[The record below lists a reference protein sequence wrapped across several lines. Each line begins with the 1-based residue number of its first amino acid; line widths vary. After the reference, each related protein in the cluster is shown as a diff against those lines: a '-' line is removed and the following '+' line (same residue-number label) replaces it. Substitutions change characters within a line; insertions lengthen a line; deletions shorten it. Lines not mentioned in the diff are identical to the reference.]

1 MLIKIGSIFLII
13 ILGFLVYGNSL
24 QGKFLWDDEY
34 LIKYNTYLRSFSNIP
49 KIFATDIGYGSGRQF
64 GFYRPLQ
71 MFTYVID
78 YSLYKLKEWGYHLTN
93 LILHI
98 LVSICVY
105 IFFNLLYK
113 RPRVSLVASLLYLVH
128 PLNTAIVSYIS
139 GRADSMLIL
148 FMLLA
153 FIFYVRDINKP
164 AIWSYSLILVSYA
177 LALLS
182 KEASFIFPVLL
193 LLYHYSF
200 KKETDVKR
208 FIAVVTMTLV
218 YVLIRI
224 TLLAHIILTGPHTI
238 GGTTTA
244 LQRLPGFF
252 AAMASYAGILL
263 IPMNLRMG
271 RGMMLFD
278 FFDPQVIAGMF
289 ILIALVWACL
299 YFKKKRGIE
308 FFGLMWFFITIL
320 PVSNIYPLNAY
331 MAEHWL
337 ALPSIGIFLIAGDAI
352 DRVYSK
358 PRLKFLALLII
369 GVMII
374 SYGCVT
380 AKQNAYWKEPIAFHA
395 RNLKFSK
402 NNIKSMTD
410 LARQYE
416 YVGKREE
423 AIELYKRA
431 IELDP
436 AFPIPYN
443 NLGYLY
449 HNMGRDDDAIPL
461 YEKAIESDPRYPDA
475 LNNLAVVYHT
485 RGKYDEAIALYKRA
499 IEANPNFEGVY
510 CNLGVLYMSMGK
522 NEEAMDAYKKA
533 VAINPSFE
541 NTYYNMGVLYVQ
553 MGKPEEAL
561 EMYKKTLELNP
572 EHPQANNNIATL
584 YFKMKQYVLA
594 IKHIDKAASLG
605 FKVDPKFLDEL
616 APYRK

>member
-1 MLIKIGSIFLII
+1 MLTKIGSIFLII

-34 LIKYNTYLRSFSNIP
+34 LVKYNTYLRSFSNIP
-49 KIFATDIGYGSGRQF
+49 KIFTSDIGHGSGRQF
-64 GFYRPLQ
+64 GFYRPIQ
-71 MFTYVID
+71 MLTYTLD
-78 YSLYKLKEWGYHLTN
+78 YSLYKLNEWGYHLTN

-105 IFFNLLYK
+105 VFFNLLYK

-139 GRADSMLIL
+139 GRADSMVIL
-148 FMLLA
+148 FMLLS
-153 FIFYVRDINKP
+153 FIFYVRDINAP
-164 AIWSYSLILVSYA
+164 AAWSYTLIFVSYA

-182 KEASFIFPVLL
+182 KESSLIFPVLL

-200 KKETDVKR
+200 KKETDVRR
-208 FIAVVTMTLV
+208 FTPIVTMTLV
-218 YVLIRI
+218 YVLIRAK
-224 TLLAHIILTGPHTI
+224 LLEQIMLTGPHTI
-238 GGTTTA
+238 GGTTTV

-252 AAMASYAGILL
+252 AAMTSYAGILL
-263 IPMNLRMG
+263 VPMNLRMG
-271 RGMMLFD
+271 RGMVLFD
-278 FFDPQVIAGMF
+278 FFDPWVIGGMI
-289 ILIALVWACL
+289 ILITLVGAGL
-299 YFKKKRGIE
+299 YFKKRRGIE

-320 PVSNIYPLNAY
+320 LVSNIYPLNAY

-352 DRVYSK
+352 DRIYSR
-358 PRLKFLALLII
+358 PRLKFLALLIA
-369 GVMII
+369 GGMVMF
-374 SYGCVT
+374 YGYVT
-380 AKQNAYWKEPIAFHA
+380 IKQNAYWREPITFHA
-395 RNLKFSK
+395 RNLKYSK

-416 YVGKREE
+416 YAGRREE

-436 AFPIPYN
+436 YFPIPYN

-461 YEKAIESDPRYPDA
+461 YEKAIENDPHYPDA

-485 RGKYDEAIALYKRA
+485 RGRYDEAIGLYKRA

-510 CNLGVLYMSMGK
+510 CNLGVLYMSIGK
-522 NEEAMDAYKKA
+522 NEEAMDAYKKS

-553 MGKPEEAL
+553 MGNPEEAIN
-561 EMYKKTLELNP
+561 MYRKTLELNP
-572 EHPQANNNIATL
+572 EHPQANNNIAIL
-584 YFKMKQYVLA
+584 YCKMKQYDLA
-594 IKHIDKAASLG
+594 IKHIDKAAGLG
-605 FKVDPKFLDEL
+605 FKVDPIFLEEL